1 MLKSSENKKSKDTDF
16 DWRYRAVT
24 TVAKDWKNPWTGS
37 LLEKGDV
44 IYAVAEVSFKRG
56 SVSFPVP
63 DTTAMFL
70 NLSYELFEK
79 ANNYFGKL
87 HIQKIKKKKQS
98 LGEDAN
104 IVCFYESLF
113 ASIVFSYAAL
123 ESFSNHH
130 IPDDYVY
137 IKQDQDGNQIKLS
150 KDEIEREIALAEKI
164 LNILPE
170 IFAIKFSKQKQAWH
184 EFKKLEGFRN
194 RVVHIKTR
202 DTKSALKD
210 IDTIWNDLFSENL
223 IKPYKLAYNVIK
235 EFISNTKKVPIPRWY
250 KMYPKKMN

>member
-1 MLKSSENKKSKDTDF
+1 MKL
-16 DWRYRAVT
+16 
-24 TVAKDWKNPWTGS
+24 
-37 LLEKGDV
+37 
-44 IYAVAEVSFKRG
+44 RG
-56 SVSFPVP
+56 
-63 DTTAMFL
+63 
-70 NLSYELFEK
+70 K
-79 ANNYFGKL
+79 
-87 HIQKIKKKKQS
+87 
-98 LGEDAN
+98 
-104 IVCFYESLF
+104 
-113 ASIVFSYAAL
+113 
-123 ESFSNHH
+123 
-130 IPDDYVY
+130 
-137 IKQDQDGNQIKLS
+137 
-150 KDEIEREIALAEKI
+150 IALAEKI